1 MKKFLSTILLASMT
15 LMMLAGCGSKTTGAD
30 TTTADSNATAA
41 NATAA
46 NAATEAAADD
56 WSYIQNKGEMII
68 GITIYEPMNYYDATN
83 KLIGFDTEYAEA
95 VCAKLGVKP
104 NFTEINWDTKE
115 VELAAKSID
124 CIWNGLTITDE
135 RKANMG
141 ISNPYVKNMQVV
153 VIKASNADK
162 YTTAD
167 SFKGASVAYEAG
179 SAGEETANAE
189 LAGIEGI
196 ALAKQTDALME
207 VKAGTSN
214 AAVLDYTLA
223 SSMVGEGTDYADLMI
238 VPNLELAVEE
248 YGIAFRKDS
257 NAVDKVNE
265 ATAALLA
272 DGTLDELA
280 KKYGVTLSK

>member
-1 MKKFLSTILLASMT
+1 MKKLFSTILLASMT
-15 LMMLAGCGSKTTGAD
+15 LMMLSGCGSKASSANTQTKAPDTATT
-30 TTTADSNATAA
+30 
-41 NATAA
+41 
-46 NAATEAAADD
+46 AAADNTADD
-56 WSYIQNKGEMII
+56 WAYIQGKGEMVI
-68 GITIYEPMNYYDATN
+68 GITIYEPMNYYDANN

-104 NFTEINWDTKE
+104 VFTEINWDTKE

-135 RKANMG
+135 HKANMG
-141 ISNPYVKNMQVV
+141 ITNPYVKNMQVV

-162 YTTAD
+162 YTTVE
-167 SFKGASVAYEAG
+167 SFKGASVAFEAG
-179 SAGEETANAE
+179 SAGEDVAKEE

-196 ALAKQTDALME
+196 SLAKQTDALME

-223 SSMVGEGTDYADLMI
+223 SSMVGAGTDYSDLMI

-248 YGIAFRKDS
+248 YGIACRKDS
-257 NAVDKVNE
+257 NVVEKINE

-272 DGTLDELA
+272 DGTMDKLA
-280 KKYGVTLSK
+280 EKYGVSLSK